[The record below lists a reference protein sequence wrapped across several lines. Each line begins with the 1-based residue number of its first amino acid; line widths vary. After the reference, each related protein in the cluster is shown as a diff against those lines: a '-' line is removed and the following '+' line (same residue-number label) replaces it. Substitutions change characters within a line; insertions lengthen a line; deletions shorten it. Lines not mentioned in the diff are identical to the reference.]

1 MHLYLPPLLLLLT
14 CARHSQARHE
24 ATKVTCS
31 EQQEVTLQCP
41 LPPGSEP
48 AATHS
53 QPVVWFIGSG
63 LNGSCAHP
71 DYVESFMKGGHHRQA
86 LFDIKHHHFIPDNHR
101 TSLGRSDDG
110 SSLTLSVRNLR
121 ASDSGHYCC
130 AKRVHHHGHPEVPHA
145 GTKETHNGTKK
156 PRVRD
161 ANAGSSPRQDG
172 AHPYNVLS
180 VTELLVTQA
189 QGGGVKT
196 SPACHDGKADT
207 RDVVIVILISLV
219 IISVIVIV
227 ITCFR
232 AQKRRGRVIER
243 EMSNIQSPTSAQVM
257 SPDSEVPVFD
267 FEYQP
272 GLQGGVFPRPSPLQS
287 SLDEEVFTDEH
298 GPDNGASTLQLYSV

>member
-189 QGGGVKT
+189 
-196 SPACHDGKADT
+196 DT

-232 AQKRRGRVIER
+232 AQKRRGRVIATTTGPFLPPGAVSR
-243 EMSNIQSPTSAQVM
+243 NTSLPSSTLKSDASDPHAQVFFHGRLKC
-257 SPDSEVPVFD
+257 PTLPPRIGPLRGLPVELLASAFA
-267 FEYQP
+267 
-272 GLQGGVFPRPSPLQS
+272 
-287 SLDEEVFTDEH
+287 
-298 GPDNGASTLQLYSV
+298 GATTPTCR